1 MIANNIGIQ
10 DNKGNSVNHY
20 IGEEL
25 GPVRYKEIGL
35 LLNLNDNHLLASYN
49 LARELELDK
58 AFIELL
64 EKELIK
70 RGIVFQ
76 PQENDRNKS

>member
-1 MIANNIGIQ
+1 M
-10 DNKGNSVNHY
+10 K
-20 IGEEL
+20 
-25 GPVRYKEIGL
+25 
-35 LLNLNDNHLLASYN
+35 LNDNHLLASYN

-70 RGIVFQ
+70 RGIIFQ
-76 PQENDRNKS
+76 PSENDSNKS